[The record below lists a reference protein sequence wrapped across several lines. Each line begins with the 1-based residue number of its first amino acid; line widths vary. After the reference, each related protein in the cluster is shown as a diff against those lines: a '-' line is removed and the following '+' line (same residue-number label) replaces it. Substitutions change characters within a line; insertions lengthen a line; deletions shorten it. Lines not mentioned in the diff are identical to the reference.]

1 MDVPEFNLIK
11 SLTISLS
18 VFSVC
23 LIGFYFFWKLAD
35 RKLTLWAQKTTSDLD
50 DIIVEGLKSPSKLLL
65 FGLSLGISLHVA
77 PTLSTLQSPLL
88 ILSKLCIIVSLIW
101 ATERVISAIIIS
113 KFLSAALSESSQ
125 SLFKTLSKV
134 LVYSIGVLIILD
146 SLGISITPLLASL
159 GVGSVA
165 IALAAQET
173 LSNLFSGFYIL
184 LDKPFK
190 VGDIIKIEEGLE
202 GFVTK
207 IGWRSTHIRLY
218 ANNIAVIPNAKIASS
233 MITNFDLPESDVAIT
248 VPLGVAY
255 DSDLHHVEQVVL
267 EVAFLVQNTL
277 PFASKTQSPAMVFTS
292 FGDSSINFNVV
303 LKVKRITDGALM
315 KHEFIKALHVRF
327 NQEQISIPF
336 PQRVI
341 HHSPSGAS
349 HSPHSV

>member
-1 MDVPEFNLIK
+1 MLLK

-18 VFSVC
+18 VFILC

-35 RKLTLWAQKTTSDLD
+35 RKLTHWAQKTTSDLD
-50 DIIVEGLKSPSKLLL
+50 DIIINGLRSPSKLLL
-65 FGLSLGISLHVA
+65 FGFSLGITLQVA
-77 PTLSTLQSPLL
+77 PIIATLQSPLL
-88 ILSKLCIIVSLIW
+88 IVSKLSIIVSLIW
-101 ATERVISAIIIS
+101 ATERVVSAIIIS
-113 KFLSAALSESSQ
+113 KLLSAALSESSQ
-125 SLFKTLSKV
+125 SLFKTLSKA
-134 LVYSIGVLIILD
+134 LVYSIGGLIILD

-190 VGDIIKIEEGLE
+190 VGDVIKVDEGVE
-202 GFVTK
+202 GFVAK

-218 ANNIAVIPNAKIASS
+218 ANNIVVIPNSKIASS
-233 MITNFDLPESDVAIT
+233 MITNFDLPESDVSVII
-248 VPLGVAY
+248 PLGVSY

-267 EVAFLVQNTL
+267 EVAFLIQNTL
-277 PFASKTQSPAMVFTS
+277 PFASKTQAPTMAYTS

-315 KHEFIKALHVRF
+315 KHEFIKALQVRF
-327 NQEQISIPF
+327 QQERISIPF

-341 HHSPSGAS
+341 HHIPGAH
-349 HSPHSV
+349 HSPN